1 MSWLETVEGNGRWRR
16 FSRRRFVALIGR
28 DAECIEF
35 GTVRFVH
42 RYGFDDGHLIDT
54 TIFALIDGSGG
65 WGHGKE
71 VFLFVYVDS
80 SELIVFDM

>member
-1 MSWLETVEGNGRWRR
+1 M
-16 FSRRRFVALIGR
+16 IGG

-35 GTVRFVH
+35 GAVRFV
-42 RYGFDDGHLIDT
+42 RTYGFDDGHLIET

-71 VFLFVYVDS
+71 VFLFVYADL
-80 SELIVFDM
+80 SELIVLDM